1 MVEIPEDELK
11 SLKRQLMKLKLES
24 KLRSNMSRELDR
36 QKSIA
41 EKAELLAKEKSEE
54 IEAIANQLSK
64 YLSPQLYDSIF
75 SGKKEVVITS
85 EKKYLTI
92 FFSDLV
98 SFTNISDT
106 MDSVPLT
113 KMLNEYLNKMTDI
126 ALSYGATIDKYI
138 GDAVMIFFGDPE
150 SKGIEQDA
158 LSCVEMAKD
167 MQSEMKSMSKYWLK
181 NYSLKN
187 PLQIRIGI
195 NSGECTVGNF
205 GSERRLDYT
214 VIGSPV
220 NLASRLESLAPH
232 SGILISDST
241 YEHILSK
248 NCEITGNM
256 HDRHKVR
263 WVKALFLKNIYKN

>member
-113 KMLNEYLNKMTDI
+113 KMLI
-126 ALSYGATIDKYI
+126 
-138 GDAVMIFFGDPE
+138 
-150 SKGIEQDA
+150 
-158 LSCVEMAKD
+158 
-167 MQSEMKSMSKYWLK
+167 
-181 NYSLKN
+181 
-187 PLQIRIGI
+187 
-195 NSGECTVGNF
+195 
-205 GSERRLDYT
+205 
-214 VIGSPV
+214 
-220 NLASRLESLAPH
+220 
-232 SGILISDST
+232 
-241 YEHILSK
+241 
-248 NCEITGNM
+248 
-256 HDRHKVR
+256 
-263 WVKALFLKNIYKN
+263 

>member
-241 YEHILSK
+241 YSLIK
-248 NCEITGNM
+248 NKIECTQFGNIE
-256 HDRHKVR
+256 
-263 WVKALFLKNIYKN
+263 VKGFKDKFETFNVNL

>member
-126 ALSYGATIDKYI
+126 ALSYGSTIDKYI
-138 GDAVMIFFGDPE
+138 GDAVIIF
-150 SKGIEQDA
+150 
-158 LSCVEMAKD
+158 LV
-167 MQSEMKSMSKYWLK
+167 
-181 NYSLKN
+181 
-187 PLQIRIGI
+187 
-195 NSGECTVGNF
+195 
-205 GSERRLDYT
+205 
-214 VIGSPV
+214 
-220 NLASRLESLAPH
+220 
-232 SGILISDST
+232 ILI
-241 YEHILSK
+241 K
-248 NCEITGNM
+248 R
-256 HDRHKVR
+256 DRSR
-263 WVKALFLKNIYKN
+263 CVKLC

>member
-106 MDSVPLT
+106 MDIKGTLVPAYTINSILGQIPLIGRLLVGKENGGLFALT
-113 KMLNEYLNKMTDI
+113 
-126 ALSYGATIDKYI
+126 
-138 GDAVMIFFGDPE
+138 FGMQGKVE
-150 SKGIEQDA
+150 SPSI
-158 LSCVEMAKD
+158 SI
-167 MQSEMKSMSKYWLK
+167 
-181 NYSLKN
+181 N
-187 PLQIRIGI
+187 PLLSLSPGFIREFFSVFKTDS
-195 NSGECTVGNF
+195 NPLSPE
-205 GSERRLDYT
+205 ELQ
-214 VIGSPV
+214 VIGTP
-220 NLASRLESLAPH
+220 
-232 SGILISDST
+232 D
-241 YEHILSK
+241 
-248 NCEITGNM
+248 
-256 HDRHKVR
+256 
-263 WVKALFLKNIYKN
+263 

>member
-41 EKAELLAKEKSEE
+41 EKAEMLAKEKSEE

-113 KMLNEYLNKMTDI
+113 KMLNEYLNKMTYI

-138 GDAVMIFFGDPE
+138 GDAVMIFLVILNQ
-150 SKGIEQDA
+150 KGSI
-158 LSCVEMAKD
+158 
-167 MQSEMKSMSKYWLK
+167 
-181 NYSLKN
+181 
-187 PLQIRIGI
+187 
-195 NSGECTVGNF
+195 
-205 GSERRLDYT
+205 
-214 VIGSPV
+214 
-220 NLASRLESLAPH
+220 
-232 SGILISDST
+232 
-241 YEHILSK
+241 
-248 NCEITGNM
+248 
-256 HDRHKVR
+256 
-263 WVKALFLKNIYKN
+263 

>member
-64 YLSPQLYDSIF
+64 YLSPQLYDSFF

-150 SKGIEQDA
+150 SKG
-158 LSCVEMAKD
+158 
-167 MQSEMKSMSKYWLK
+167 
-181 NYSLKN
+181 
-187 PLQIRIGI
+187 
-195 NSGECTVGNF
+195 
-205 GSERRLDYT
+205 
-214 VIGSPV
+214 
-220 NLASRLESLAPH
+220 
-232 SGILISDST
+232 
-241 YEHILSK
+241 LSK
-248 NCEITGNM
+248 M
-256 HDRHKVR
+256 R
-263 WVKALFLKNIYKN
+263 

>member
-150 SKGIEQDA
+150 SKG
-158 LSCVEMAKD
+158 
-167 MQSEMKSMSKYWLK
+167 
-181 NYSLKN
+181 
-187 PLQIRIGI
+187 
-195 NSGECTVGNF
+195 
-205 GSERRLDYT
+205 
-214 VIGSPV
+214 
-220 NLASRLESLAPH
+220 
-232 SGILISDST
+232 
-241 YEHILSK
+241 LSK
-248 NCEITGNM
+248 M
-256 HDRHKVR
+256 R
-263 WVKALFLKNIYKN
+263 